1 MVDLAWPFLLAAYSI
16 LSLVLTAPIPEDVCP
31 NYNHHAKT
39 RHEGNRSAGRYQL
52 PFQRPVQK
60 CRNFYS
66 HEVEAAIE
74 RLKSKIA
81 DPDLFR
87 LFENAYPNT
96 LDTMVKW
103 KGFAHERDE
112 EDAILGETD
121 EDLAF
126 VITGD
131 MCVTPAASLVQLE
144 IC

>member
-1 MVDLAWPFLLAAYSI
+1 M
-16 LSLVLTAPIPEDVCP
+16 E
-31 NYNHHAKT
+31 
-39 RHEGNRSAGRYQL
+39 
-52 PFQRPVQK
+52 K

-66 HEVEAAIE
+66 REVEEAIE
-74 RLKSKIA
+74 RGRSKIT

-103 KGFAHERDE
+103 KGFARERDE
-112 EDAILGETD
+112 EDAIMGETD

-131 MCVTPAASLVQLE
+131 MCVTPDASHVKLE
-144 IC
+144 TR